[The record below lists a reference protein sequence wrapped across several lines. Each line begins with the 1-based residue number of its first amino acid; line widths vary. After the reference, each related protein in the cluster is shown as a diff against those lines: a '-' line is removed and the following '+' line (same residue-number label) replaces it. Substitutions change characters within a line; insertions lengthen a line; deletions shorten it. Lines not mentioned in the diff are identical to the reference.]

1 MQRRLRPKDEQS
13 VGRTGHA
20 RQEGQEKPND
30 AAGGHSP
37 SAGRLRTQRLEPE
50 RGNARA
56 GKASGVGDM
65 WTMMTPGCMQGA
77 RGRVCAPPA
86 DIVVGSSGVLYR
98 ALA

>member
-1 MQRRLRPKDEQS
+1 MLRLCRYARHEGEAGQADVRQHAGGEGRPDEQG

-20 RQEGQEKPND
+20 RQERQDAPND

-56 GKASGVGDM
+56 GKHQERGGDDED
-65 WTMMTPGCMQGA
+65 GA
-77 RGRVCAPPA
+77 MDAGPQ
-86 DIVVGSSGVLYR
+86 
-98 ALA
+98 